1 MTRARRAN
9 PPIWGGRFCRLSGFT
24 LIEMLVVIIIIG
36 VLVALLLPGIQAAR
50 EFARRFSCAH
60 KLSQL
65 ITAVHNY
72 ELAFDVYPAGTLE
85 KKGPIQ
91 NHAFGYHHSWITQLL
106 PFMEL
111 QNEAR
116 MIDRRV
122 GVYHKNNAEVRGLFL
137 GGLCCPSSPAAEG
150 GYSTY
155 AAVYDHDESPIDT
168 DNHGVFFL
176 NSRITYDDLNDGA
189 AQTLFIGEKIVEP
202 GDLGWMSGTRATLR
216 NTGLPLNTTGATGLG
231 LFNWAQSGIDTGG
244 EGSEMFLDNGV
255 MMPAGMGAEE
265 GPGPAMK
272 PKTAAGKAA
281 ADETPEPEKQP
292 PGPGP
297 VLPIGGFGSPHTGG
311 SQFAFGDGRVALLS
325 ESISLQVLQQLGHRS
340 DGKLL
345 SSGSYQ
351 P

>member
-1 MTRARRAN
+1 
-9 PPIWGGRFCRLSGFT
+9 
-24 LIEMLVVIIIIG
+24 MLVVIVIIG
-36 VLVALLLPGIQAAR
+36 GLLVLLLPGIQAAR
-50 EFARRFSCAH
+50 ECARRFQCAH
-60 KLSQL
+60 QLSQL

-72 ELAFDVYPAGTLE
+72 ELAFDAYPAGTLE

-122 GVYHKNNAEVRGLFL
+122 GVYHKNNAEVRALL
-137 GGLCCPSSPAAEG
+137 LQSLCCPSSPTAMG
-150 GYSTY
+150 GYSSY
-155 AAVYDHDESPIDT
+155 AGVYDDNESPIDT

-176 NSRITYDDLNDGA
+176 NSRITFDDLSDGA
-189 AQTLFIGEKIVEP
+189 AQTLFIGEKIIEP

-216 NTGLPLNTTGATGLG
+216 NTGVPLNTTGATGMG
-231 LFNWAQSGIDTGG
+231 SFNWAQSGIDTGG
-244 EGSEMFLDNGV
+244 EDSEMFLYNGV
-255 MMPAGMGAEE
+255 MMPGGMGAEE
-265 GPGPAMK
+265 GPGPATK
-272 PKTAAGKAA
+272 PKTGAGKADA
-281 ADETPEPEKQP
+281 EETPEPERQP

-297 VLPIGGFGSPHTGG
+297 VLPIGGFGAPHTGG
-311 SQFAFGDGRVALLS
+311 CQFAFGDGRVALLS
-325 ESISLQVLQQLGHRS
+325 ESIALQVLQQLGHRS